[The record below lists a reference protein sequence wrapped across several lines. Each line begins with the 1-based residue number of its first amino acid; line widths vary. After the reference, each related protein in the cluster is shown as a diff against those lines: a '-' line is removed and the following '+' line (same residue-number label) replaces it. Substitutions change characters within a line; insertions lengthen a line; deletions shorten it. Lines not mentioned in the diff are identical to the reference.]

1 MIGNAHD
8 MALSGAVGETM
19 QNMNLKGLSAPV
31 ALMTTLMYT
40 YLPHIA
46 TAWDDGPWPLCSLCV
61 FSDKSWH
68 YNGQLGTVEWVMAP
82 ASQRMQIIPSNH
94 HEVMSHDVSSM
105 WSSRL
110 MTSSLRVLGS
120 VANVNGYTSLW
131 KKWRDAGIGW
141 TIHPTYPPTQEAK
154 CARRNVTPVQNQS
167 VIPLK
172 SPKRKCYRLLSK
184 LHLRHRAGGQLTIFS
199 PFIFSC
205 QASKYPARSKPH
217 TAHCSK

>member
-68 YNGQLGTVEWVMAP
+68 YNGQLGTVEWVNSTCITAN
-82 ASQRMQIIPSNH
+82 ANH
-94 HEVMSHDVSSM
+94 
-105 WSSRL
+105 
-110 MTSSLRVLGS
+110 
-120 VANVNGYTSLW
+120 
-131 KKWRDAGIGW
+131 
-141 TIHPTYPPTQEAK
+141 PF
-154 CARRNVTPVQNQS
+154 
-167 VIPLK
+167 K
-172 SPKRKCYRLLSK
+172 SPWSHESWCEFYVIFQTHDFKSKSTWQCGKCQWVHKSLEKMEGCRDWMDYPSHLSSNP
-184 LHLRHRAGGQLTIFS
+184 RG
-199 PFIFSC
+199 
-205 QASKYPARSKPH
+205 
-217 TAHCSK
+217 